1 MSKLIIS
8 ACLLGAGTMRSAT
21 PYVPITP
28 DEIAEDVVRCAKAG
42 AAIVHIHARD
52 DEGKNTMATDRFVE
66 IYDKSTAACRKAGVD
81 VVFNLTSSGSKFP
94 IEMRLAHL
102 KLLKPEMCSYDPG
115 SINWANSY
123 VFLNEPKFLE
133 ELGKTCIEENIKP
146 ELEIFDG
153 GMMGNVAYYVKKGFL
168 KTPCHYQFMLGVSGG
183 MPGNIDSLAYFL
195 PKLPEGSTWSIS
207 GIGHTHMACM
217 LAGLSAG
224 CNGLRVGLEDNIYL
238 SKGVLATNEQL
249 VARACEL
256 GKLAGREI
264 ATAEDAREI
273 LGITRSWH

>member
-8 ACLLGAGTMRSAT
+8 ACMLGAGTMRSAT

-42 AAIVHIHARD
+42 AAIVHLHARD
-52 DEGKNTMATDRFVE
+52 DEGKNTMETARFVE
-66 IYDKSTAACRKAGVD
+66 IFEKSTTACKKAGVD

-102 KLLKPEMCSYDPG
+102 KLLRPEMCSYDPG

-133 ELGKTCIEENIKP
+133 ELGKTCIEEDIKP
-146 ELEIFDG
+146 EMEIFDG
-153 GMMGNVAYYVKKGFL
+153 GMMGNVQYYVKKGFL
-168 KTPCHYQFMLGVSGG
+168 KTPTHYQFMLGVSGG

-195 PKLPEGSTWSIS
+195 PKLPADATWSIS
-207 GIGHTHMACM
+207 GIGHSHMSCM

-249 VARACEL
+249 VARAAEL
-256 GKLAGREI
+256 SKLAGREI
-264 ATAEDAREI
+264 ANAEEAREI